1 MIKRHKRN
9 KTEKRITRCCSRIA
23 VLTLLFLLS
32 LCAASSAQENADF
45 YNRQQVGIRLGGWLN
60 QGGLPVDTFP
70 NLKTDVGNNSF
81 YAELYGA
88 WRVFNRGYLEV
99 SLGFANR
106 GEVSV
111 IADAGTALEA
121 QYFGNLVM
129 YPILLQLKYYLP
141 GFRRAAFK
149 PYFQVGGG
157 LYMGRHS
164 VQFTNL
170 VVSGIQEPSRTKISY
185 VIGGGFDW
193 PLSQS
198 ISLDFNSR
206 YFPFEFSEELFTV
219 NDFSAVTVTVGLKY
233 LFVPTKKKHGSRPH
247 H

>member
-1 MIKRHKRN
+1 MIKRDIPARKNRFR
-9 KTEKRITRCCSRIA
+9 KSLMTS
-23 VLTLLFLLS
+23 LTLLFLLS
-32 LCAASSAQENADF
+32 LGAASSAQEDTDF

-60 QGGLPVDTFP
+60 QGGLPVDTFV
-70 NLKTDVGNNSF
+70 NLKTDVGDNSF

-111 IADAGTALEA
+111 SDSAGA
-121 QYFGNLVM
+121 QYVGNLVM
-129 YPILLQLKYYLP
+129 YPILVQMKYYLP
-141 GFRRAAFK
+141 GFRRASFK

-170 VVSGIQEPSRTKISY
+170 TVPGIQEPSRTKLGY

-193 PLSQS
+193 PLSES
-198 ISLDFNSR
+198 LCLDFNSR
-206 YFPFEFSEELFTV
+206 YFPFKFSQDLFTV
-219 NDFSAVTVTVGLKY
+219 NDFSAVTVTVGIKY
-233 LFVPTKKKHGSRPH
+233 LFVPTKKKHGSRPKR
-247 H
+247 

>member
-32 LCAASSAQENADF
+32 LCAASSAQEKADF

-70 NLKTDVGNNSF
+70 NLKIDVGNNSF

-111 IADAGTALEA
+111 SDSDGA
-121 QYFGNLVM
+121 QYVGNLVM
-129 YPILLQLKYYLP
+129 YPILVQMKYYLP
-141 GFRRAAFK
+141 GFRRASFK
-149 PYFQVGGG
+149 PYFEGGGG
-157 LYMGRHS
+157 LYLGRHS
-164 VQFTNL
+164 IQFADIYYID
-170 VVSGIQEPSRTKISY
+170 IQEPSRTKFSY

-233 LFVPTKKKHGSRPH
+233 LFVPTKKKHGSRPKR
-247 H
+247 